1 MDGARIFNAAASLG
15 VDAADL
21 VEPADSVTYCLSKSL
36 CAPVGSVLC
45 GDTNFIE
52 GARRIRK
59 QLGGGMRQAGVLAA
73 AGIVALE
80 SMVGLLADDH
90 RRTRQLADALRKLSG
105 VVIEN
110 DPPPTNMIYM
120 ALNDEAAIDG
130 ETLVAS
136 LAGRKIKLPSHGRNR
151 MRLVLHY
158 WIDDEAL
165 ETVVQAFNEFLGSSK

>member
-1 MDGARIFNAAASLG
+1 
-15 VDAADL
+15 
-21 VEPADSVTYCLSKSL
+21 
-36 CAPVGSVLC
+36 
-45 GDTNFIE
+45 
-52 GARRIRK
+52 
-59 QLGGGMRQAGVLAA
+59 MRQAGVLAA